1 MAHFKKPTRI
11 VLKVIF
17 PRVVR
22 TFVRLA
28 IADGTVVRVVASET
42 QNPRFASP

>member
-28 IADGTVVRVVASET
+28 TVGMANRYIVIGES
-42 QNPRFASP
+42 